1 MPRGLRRYYH
11 LKHLHFIT
19 CSCYRRSSALGEPS
33 DRTVFVRLL
42 GRVRARYRF
51 ALLGY
56 VVMPEH
62 FHLLMSEPA
71 RGDPSTV
78 MQVLKQLVSRDFL
91 QRLRSA
97 PANSGAAKL
106 LSELEVPELPGRHQF
121 WQRRFY
127 DFNVWSEKKKL
138 EKLEYMHMNPV
149 ERGLVA
155 HPAEWPWS
163 SYRFYALG
171 ETRMLAMNRWPPS
184 DS

>member
-1 MPRGLRRYYH
+1 MPRGLHRYYH

-19 CSCYRRSSALGEPS
+19 CSCYRRCPALS
-33 DRTVFVRLL
+33 DASDCAVFVQIL
-42 GRVRARYRF
+42 GRVRARYQF

-78 MQVLKQLVSRDFL
+78 MQVLKQLVSREIL
-91 QRLRSA
+91 RRLRSA
-97 PANSGAAKL
+97 RTDPGAAKL
-106 LSELEVPELPGRHQF
+106 LSELEAPGRPGRHQF

-149 ERGLVA
+149 ERGLVR
-155 HPAEWPWS
+155 HPAEWPWG

-171 ETRMLAMNRWPPS
+171 ETRVLAMDRWPPEAP
-184 DS
+184 